1 MLSSLSKL
9 IFCFTLH
16 TSLNDDNDFPKK
28 LNYCVASR
36 FRDNA
41 DLQLKLLY
49 ISGPQ
54 IFGCWAKFAIL
65 SASTGRFTPSIG
77 KNKTNKNKKTRVPSH
92 TFVYRYCYLFY
103 LLRNKFAMW
112 LVKLIL
118 LLHKWK
124 WKSIPNSN
132 LSESSKIPLS
142 CNMLRVKSVWLAIY
156 IVSHSS

>member
-1 MLSSLSKL
+1 MQFQTVYMSSSLSKL

-16 TSLNDDNDFPKK
+16 ASLNDDNDFPKK

-41 DLQLKLLY
+41 DLQLRLLY

-118 LLHKWK
+118 LLHK
-124 WKSIPNSN
+124 
-132 LSESSKIPLS
+132 
-142 CNMLRVKSVWLAIY
+142 
-156 IVSHSS
+156 